1 MEVIYFIV
9 GLGVIVIPLIIMYF
23 LGKFT
28 LKRNGDYDQD
38 TDFMDIMASGL
49 SVSVIIILIMLLL
62 SVIYFLGK
70 ETVDNIIKTK

>member
-38 TDFMDIMASGL
+38 TDFMDIMVSGL
-49 SVSVIIILIMLLL
+49 CVSVIIILIMLLL